1 MPWHSV
7 LGLSHGT
14 TGEIFSN
21 LNHHQV
27 PETICA
33 SSTNKDGGSGE
44 GNPVPNLTFFFLITP
59 GHILRSRHQ
68 DRMRENEGGGGGGES
83 SQPVI

>member
-27 PETICA
+27 PETICD

-44 GNPVPNLTFFFLITP
+44 GNPVPNLTFFF
-59 GHILRSRHQ
+59 
-68 DRMRENEGGGGGGES
+68 
-83 SQPVI
+83 